1 MSDSLR
7 LLTMTWTSVDD
18 AWASLAEVFV
28 SPERAKKIL
37 RMRADLIA
45 LRATHDSI
53 FSIEAWDS
61 TVIFYNNVDVLEVLG
76 PELERK
82 LEDERLIPRPDTWNE
97 SEHSVSRTTC
107 DRLVLQDR
115 GVYWVASCKYSGARV
130 ESELIPYAMIE
141 AILPRP
147 Y

>member
-37 RMRADLIA
+37 LMRADYIA
-45 LRATHDSI
+45 LQAKYDNLA
-53 FSIEAWDS
+53 SIEAWDS
-61 TVIFYNNVDVLEVLG
+61 TVIFYNNVDTSEALG
-76 PELERK
+76 PELE
-82 LEDERLIPRPDTWNE
+82 ERLWNERMIRRPDTWNE
-97 SEHSVSRTTC
+97 HDHAVSRTEC
-107 DRLVLQDR
+107 DRIVLEDR
-115 GVYWVASCKYSGARV
+115 NFYWTATCKYTGARV
-130 ESELIPYAMIE
+130 ESQPIPYSRIE